1 MFQHILVAIDG
12 SKISDNALKTAIEE
26 ARVWKAQIHVVYVV
40 ETGLFSSLPMDNT
53 WEIMYSML
61 EKEGKNALEAA
72 KEMADQTGV
81 KMETSMR
88 QGHAGNEILK
98 AIAELPIDLVV
109 MGSHGKSEVD
119 RILLGSVSLIHR
131 IELSKNRHGG
141 ATIESM
147 KVADFM
153 TTEVVSVEI
162 PGNRDDVLKI
172 LKRTGISGV
181 PVLKEGKLVGIIT
194 RKDLLRKA
202 DETQLGLLMTRN
214 PATVTPDTPA
224 EEAARILIEKNVR
237 RLPVI
242 EDEKLVGL
250 LSVADLV
257 HAIAQ
262 MRIKDEIKP
271 YYVSQTFALWEETP
285 LPLVGRIM
293 EISGFEAIPIL
304 DAESKLQGI
313 ISERDLIRHSSIE
326 DTVEVSDF
334 SNGTDDDEW
343 TWESIRDMHTIS
355 YGISKIQLPDKA
367 VKTAMVSNVISVPLN
382 AEVSECAL
390 KMKRGRVD
398 QLPVVNGDKKL
409 VAMLFD
415 RDLIR
420 AMCRS
425 PEQ

>member
-1 MFQHILVAIDG
+1 M
-12 SKISDNALKTAIEE
+12 T
-26 ARVWKAQIHVVYVV
+26 
-40 ETGLFSSLPMDNT
+40 
-53 WEIMYSML
+53 
-61 EKEGKNALEAA
+61 
-72 KEMADQTGV
+72 V
-81 KMETSMR
+81 K
-88 QGHAGNEILK
+88 
-98 AIAELPIDLVV
+98 DY
-109 MGSHGKSEVD
+109 
-119 RILLGSVSLIHR
+119 
-131 IELSKNRHGG
+131 
-141 ATIESM
+141 
-147 KVADFM
+147 M

-181 PVLKEGKLVGIIT
+181 PVLKDGRLVGIIT
-194 RKDLLRKA
+194 RKDMLRKS
-202 DETQLGLLMTRN
+202 DETQLGLLMTAD
-214 PATVTPDTPA
+214 PVTVSPDA
-224 EEAARILIEKNVR
+224 SIQEAARAMIDQNVR

-242 EDEKLVGL
+242 EDDELVGL
-250 LSVADLV
+250 VSVADLIS
-257 HAIAQ
+257 AIAQ
-262 MRIKDEIKP
+262 LRIKEEIKDR
-271 YYVSQTFALWEETP
+271 YTSQTYALWEETP
-285 LPLVGRIM
+285 LPLVARIM

-304 DAESKLQGI
+304 DAESRLQGI

-355 YGISKIQLPDKA
+355 YGISKIQLPDRP
-367 VKTAMVSNVISVPLN
+367 VKRAMIANVISVPMN

-420 AMCRS
+420 ALCTMPS
-425 PEQ
+425 